1 MLTYYLTIMIEA
13 LKEEVNKSLKDIQ
26 ENTVKQGKEINKTVQ
41 DLKMEIESI
50 KKTQTEGNPRD
61 GKSREK
67 NNKYKHHQQSTADG
81 KENLRHR
88 RYNRRN

>member
-41 DLKMEIESI
+41 ELKVEI
-50 KKTQTEGNPRD
+50 
-61 GKSREK
+61 
-67 NNKYKHHQQSTADG
+67 
-81 KENLRHR
+81 
-88 RYNRRN
+88 